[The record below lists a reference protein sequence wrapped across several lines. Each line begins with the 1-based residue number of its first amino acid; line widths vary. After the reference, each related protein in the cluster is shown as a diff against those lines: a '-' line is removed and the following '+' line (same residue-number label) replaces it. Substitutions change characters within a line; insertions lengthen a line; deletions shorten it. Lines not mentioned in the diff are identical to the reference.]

1 MLQIRPDAAPP
12 RLNAL
17 DTFRDPNLVSYE
29 DDGQQA
35 VTNLPLGGKM
45 RPLARRRGMEFLVE
59 GESLTVSPPRRR
71 SARLVRDD
79 DEMQAVLDD
88 FLLGY
93 NQSRAKAAV

>member
-1 MLQIRPDAAPP
+1 
-12 RLNAL
+12 
-17 DTFRDPNLVSYE
+17 
-29 DDGQQA
+29 
-35 VTNLPLGGKM
+35 
-45 RPLARRRGMEFLVE
+45 MEFLVE